1 MIRINVQKALTMS
14 EGESQLKIDTSIPKG
29 SFTAIY
35 GRSGAGKTTLLRLL
49 AGLTQADKGFIEV
62 DGHVWLDTATKINL
76 PPQNRRTGF
85 VFQDFALFPNMTV
98 LENMQ
103 YASGKKSDLELI
115 RELLRMVSLE
125 NLAHRKPAT
134 LSGGQ
139 QQRVA
144 LIRALVRRPG
154 LLLLDEPLSA
164 LDLEMRHKLRE
175 EIHML
180 HRQFGTTTLLVSH
193 DLAEVYR
200 LCDQVLVLEEG
211 KICKSGKP
219 DEVFSEKRLSSK
231 IQLMGEIVTIQP
243 GEVVYIIEILTGNS
257 IIKTI
262 ATREEAEEMNIGDR
276 VMVFSKAFNPI
287 IKKL

>member
-1 MIRINVQKALTMS
+1 MIHIKLRKVLSMS
-14 EGESQLKIDTSIPKG
+14 EGERELQIETILQKG
-29 SFTAIY
+29 SFTAVF
-35 GRSGAGKTTLLRLL
+35 GKSGAGKTTLLRLL
-49 AGLTQADKGFIEV
+49 AGLAQPEQGYIEV
-62 DGHVWLDTATKINL
+62 DGETWLDSKQKVNL
-76 PPQNRRTGF
+76 SPQKRRIGF

-98 LENMQ
+98 WENML
-103 YASGKKSDLELI
+103 YAAGNKPDQDLI
-115 RELLRMVSLE
+115 RQLLTMVAME

-144 LIRALVRRPG
+144 LIRALVRRPKI
-154 LLLLDEPLSA
+154 LLLDEPLSA

-175 EIHML
+175 EIYML
-180 HRQFGTTTLLVSH
+180 HRQFNTTTLLVSH

-200 LCDQVLVLEEG
+200 LCDQVLYLDEG
-211 KICKSGKP
+211 KLIKSGKP
-219 DEVFSEKRLSSK
+219 DEVFTEKRLSSK
-231 IQLMGEIVTIQP
+231 IQLTGEVTGIHP
-243 GEVVYIIEILTGNS
+243 GEVVFIIEILTGNS

-262 ATREEAEEMNIGDR
+262 ATAEEAAELHIGDQ